1 MFVDKNSKDLLEI
14 FFKTQRKFSQ
24 GVDVSDEIEIKR
36 IITSLFTR
44 MSVVRITWMR
54 KM

>member
-36 IITSLFTR
+36 IIAVGI
-44 MSVVRITWMR
+44 MSNIILS
-54 KM
+54 KKDI